1 MTSAQIG
8 RYDFSL
14 EDTILCGANPDIH
27 PPLKGTASRCA
38 STNSPI
44 CRDHV
49 QGVCEVD
56 DGAEGEFGEVDGRN
70 VLGCLGVLAVE
81 FGYESPHT
89 FDVFRRSPF
98 IFLYAVSLPM
108 YEVLEFPSEDL
119 AFEYEFYLIFLNTI
133 MDDRGRRVML
143 NLLSYHVCI
152 VGL

>member
-14 EDTILCGANPDIH
+14 EDTILCRANPDIH
-27 PPLKGTASRCA
+27 PPFKGTASRCA
-38 STNSPI
+38 STGSPI

-49 QGVCEVD
+49 QGVHEVD

-81 FGYESPHT
+81 FRHKSPCT
-89 FDVFRRSPF
+89 FYIFRWSPF
-98 IFLYAVSLPM
+98 VFLYAVSLPM
-108 YEVLEFPSEDL
+108 YEVLEFSSEDS
-119 AFEYEFYLIFLNTI
+119 AVEYEFHLIFPDTI
-133 MDDRGRRVML
+133 ADNRGRGVTL
-143 NLLSYHVCI
+143 NSLSYHICI